1 MNRQTHNLQQG
12 SQSWHDFRAKH
23 YGASE
28 LPAAAGASKY
38 TTRADLVK
46 EKATGISKEIDT
58 RTQALFDKGHATEE
72 SARGIAEEIIGEELS
87 PMVMS
92 LEIDGIPLSASL
104 DGCTF
109 GNEIIFEHKL
119 YSEKLAEQVRNK
131 ALEPHY
137 CLQIDQQLL
146 VSGASKCLFM
156 TSDGTKE
163 NMAWMWYDGAQAD
176 YEAIVNT
183 WKRLATDVAAYV
195 PTEVKEAPKAEAIIA
210 LPSVFVQATGM
221 VTASNLAEFKE
232 AATTFIAN
240 IKTELIS
247 DDDFANAEATV
258 KFCKDAEVNLEATKA
273 SVLAQMSTVDDV
285 VRTLDH
291 IKKQLADKR
300 LMLDKL
306 VKTEKESRKA
316 AIVDKA
322 RIAFNEY
329 FVALEEEIKPV
340 RLIAQHPDFGG
351 AMKGLKKLSAMQE
364 AVDTALRDGKF
375 AAEQVAKD
383 VRAKLAWCKE
393 SSAGFGFLFSDLST
407 LIANNGMEA
416 FQAIVTSRI
425 TQHKADEA
433 AKEEATRIRMEAEA
447 KEKAEREA
455 AAKLAEETAR
465 IRAEERAKA
474 ESEAKAAQVVLSEKA
489 EADAKANRFLD
500 ELAAQQK
507 QYDNALVGKPDVIQV
522 VQPAAPAKGFNAEI
536 RNRASRAEILE
547 VLAENFGLPEEMMLD
562 WIIAEFTGDIQFEGR
577 KVAA

>member
-12 SQSWHDFRAKH
+12 SQAWHEFRAKH

-28 LPAAAGASKY
+28 LSAAAGASKY

-46 EKATGISKEIDT
+46 EKATGISKDVDA
-58 RTQALFDKGHATEE
+58 RTQALFDKGHAAEE
-72 SARGIAEEIIGEELS
+72 SARAIAEEIIGEELS

-131 ALEPHY
+131 DLEPHY

-163 NMAWMWYDGAQAD
+163 NMAWMWYDAAQSD
-176 YEAIVNT
+176 FEEICNV
-183 WKRLATDVAAYV
+183 WKQFAADVAAYV
-195 PTEVKEAPKAEAIIA
+195 PAEVKEAPKAEAIIA
-210 LPSVFVQATGM
+210 LPSVYVQATGM

-258 KFCKDAEVNLEATKA
+258 KFCKDAEVNLESTKA
-273 SVLAQMSTVDDV
+273 SVLAQMSTVDEV

-291 IKKQLADKR
+291 IAAQLRDKR

-306 VKTEKESRKA
+306 VKSEKESRKA

-383 VRAKLAWCKE
+383 VRAKLSWCKE
-393 SSAGFGFLFSDLST
+393 SSAGFGFLFSDLSI

-416 FQAIVTSRI
+416 FQAIVNGRI
-425 TQHKADEA
+425 AQHKADEA
-433 AKEEATRIRMEAEA
+433 AKEEATRQRIQQEEEA
-447 KEKAEREA
+447 KAQ
-455 AAKLAEETAR
+455 AK
-465 IRAEERAKA
+465 AKA
-474 ESEAKAAQVVLSEKA
+474 EQDAIIAKAQEEEREKARAEAVALANRERLAKSLNDQVVGGTGY
-489 EADAKANRFLD
+489 AD
-500 ELAAQQK
+500 
-507 QYDNALVGKPDVIQV
+507 VKPSGEIEHI
-522 VQPAAPAKGFNAEI
+522 PAADVLAPVSATVTPIQAVELPSRHVRPSDKELIEAIAQNFSVSFGQ
-536 RNRASRAEILE
+536 ASDWILE
-547 VLAENFGLPEEMMLD
+547 TAERMKE
-562 WIIAEFTGDIQFEGR
+562 
-577 KVAA
+577 VA

>member
-12 SQSWHDFRAKH
+12 SQAWHDFRAKH
-23 YGASE
+23 FGASE
-28 LPAAAGASKY
+28 LSAAAGASKY

-46 EKATGISKEIDT
+46 EKATGISKEIDA
-58 RTQALFDKGHATEE
+58 RTQALFDKGHAAEE

-104 DGCTF
+104 DGIVF
-109 GNEIIFEHKL
+109 DKSIIFEHKL
-119 YSEKLAEQVRNK
+119 YSESLAAQVQSGT
-131 ALEPHY
+131 LDQHY
-137 CLQIDQQLL
+137 TMQLAQQIL
-146 VSGASKCLFM
+146 VSGSSKALFM

-163 NMAWMWYDGAQAD
+163 NMAYCWYTPTQDELD
-176 YEAIVNT
+176 HVVST
-183 WKRLATDVAAYV
+183 WKQFAADLAAYV
-195 PTEVKEAPKAEAIIA
+195 PTEIKEAPKAEAIIA

-221 VTASNLAEFKE
+221 VTASNLTEFKE
-232 AATTFIAN
+232 AATSFIAN

-258 KFCKDAEVNLEATKA
+258 KFCKDAEVNLESTKA
-273 SVLAQMSTVDDV
+273 SVLAQMSTVDEV

-306 VKTEKESRKA
+306 VKSEKESRKA

-393 SSAGFGFLFSDLST
+393 SSAGFGFLFSDLSS

-416 FQAIVTSRI
+416 FQAIVNGRI
-425 TQHKADEA
+425 AQHKADEA
-433 AKEEATRIRMEAEA
+433 AKEEATRLRIQAEEEA
-447 KEKAEREA
+447 KAQ
-455 AAKLAEETAR
+455 AK
-465 IRAEERAKA
+465 AKA
-474 ESEAKAAQVVLSEKA
+474 EQDAIVAKAIAEQKAIDAAAQHQYEKALAGENDVLQAAQVQRGKSEEATHA
-489 EADAKANRFLD
+489 E
-500 ELAAQQK
+500 
-507 QYDNALVGKPDVIQV
+507 GKRDPMPQ
-522 VQPAAPAKGFNAEI
+522 APSASTPPISATI
-536 RNRASRAEILE
+536 RASRAEILE
-547 VLAENFGLPEEMMLD
+547 VLAENFGRPEEVMLD
-562 WIIAEFTGDIQFEGR
+562 WIIAEFAGDIQFEGR
-577 KVAA
+577 KAA

>member
-58 RTQALFDKGHATEE
+58 RTQALFDKGHAAEE

-92 LEIDGIPLSASL
+92 LEIDDIPLSASL

-137 CLQIDQQLL
+137 CLQMDQQLL

-183 WKRLATDVAAYV
+183 WKQFATDVAAYV
-195 PTEVKEAPKAEAIIA
+195 PQEVKEVAKAEAIKA
-210 LPSVFVQATGM
+210 LPAVFVQATGM
-221 VTASNLAEFKE
+221 VTASNLSEFKE

-240 IKTELIS
+240 INTELVT
-247 DDDFANAEATV
+247 DQDFADAESTV
-258 KFCKDAEVNLEATKA
+258 KFCKEAELNLEATKA
-273 SVLAQMSTVDDV
+273 SVLAQMSTVDEV
-285 VRTLDH
+285 TRTLDH
-291 IKKQLADKR
+291 IAAQLRDKR

-306 VKTEKESRKA
+306 VKSEKDSRRL
-316 AIVDKA
+316 AIVMSGGTRYADHLTELK
-322 RIAFNEY
+322 IP
-329 FVALEEEIKPV
+329 VAYMPLMPRV
-340 RLIAQHPDFGG
+340 DFG
-351 AMKGLKKLSAMQE
+351 AAVKGLKSLSSMQDKVDALLANTKIE
-364 AVDTALRDGKF
+364 ADAIARDIN
-375 AAEQVAKD
+375 
-383 VRAKLAWCKE
+383 AKLAWCKE
-393 SSAGFGFLFSDLST
+393 SSAGFGFLFSDLSA

-416 FQAIVTSRI
+416 FQAIVTARI
-425 TQHKADEA
+425 EKHKADEA
-433 AKEEATRIRMEAEA
+433 AKEEATRIRIQQEEEA
-447 KEKAEREA
+447 KAQAKAKAEQEA
-455 AAKLAEETAR
+455 IIAKAVEA
-465 IRAEERAKA
+465 ERAKA
-474 ESEAKAAQVVLSEKA
+474 QEELTKAQQEQVVAGTSFVSVSSEGVKHIPAAEVRLTPDDLEERRKAAQLA
-489 EADAKANRFLD
+489 ESATAKTAP
-500 ELAAQQK
+500 
-507 QYDNALVGKPDVIQV
+507 ALVKPADGRIIEAVMHR
-522 VQPAAPAKGFNAEI
+522 FNCSHGTACNWIMEC
-536 RNRASRAEILE
+536 
-547 VLAENFGLPEEMMLD
+547 AENM
-562 WIIAEFTGDIQFEGR
+562 
-577 KVAA
+577 KVTA